1 LARPAGGGDA
11 HVSTEFVGACV
22 AVEGVGALM
31 EIRILVKE
39 CKAIK

>member
-22 AVEGVGALM
+22 AVEGVGAL
-31 EIRILVKE
+31 IIHVVGNPFPT
-39 CKAIK
+39 I